1 MVSAFWKGQ
10 GFFLLQRKWRACT
23 LRLSLSGRWHLIVVL
38 ICFFLSAPGPSEC
51 LSLLKSTNSGL
62 RSCAGALRAWHGPGP
77 GLGAGS
83 THRRSTP
90 QCLVQSLFQALSL
103 VGGGERKSKQS
114 SSLHDSGLGTL
125 PRARQDKDT
134 RLPQAPQ
141 IPSVHVIRMI
151 SFIESQHRALE
162 KVRHWGAGTPVAQSQ
177 GWHREPGGPQQTAC
191 PRLGPLTFA
200 PCQETACSPA
210 SGPLIK
216 LNSSRHERPT
226 SKDR

>member
-1 MVSAFWKGQ
+1 MS
-10 GFFLLQRKWRACT
+10 FFVKEHKLRFTELCRCPACLARPRPRVGCWEHPQT
-23 LRLSLSGRWHLIVVL
+23 QHPSVFSSVFISGI
-38 ICFFLSAPGPSEC
+38 IFG
-51 LSLLKSTNSGL
+51 
-62 RSCAGALRAWHGPGP
+62 
-77 GLGAGS
+77 
-83 THRRSTP
+83 
-90 QCLVQSLFQALSL
+90 
-103 VGGGERKSKQS
+103 GGGERKSKQS

>member
-103 VGGGERKSKQS
+103 VGGGR
-114 SSLHDSGLGTL
+114 
-125 PRARQDKDT
+125 
-134 RLPQAPQ
+134 
-141 IPSVHVIRMI
+141 
-151 SFIESQHRALE
+151 E
-162 KVRHWGAGTPVAQSQ
+162 KVNKAVVSMIAGWGRCRGHGRT
-177 GWHREPGGPQQTAC
+177 RIPGSR
-191 PRLGPLTFA
+191 RLLRYQVST
-200 PCQETACSPA
+200 
-210 SGPLIK
+210 
-216 LNSSRHERPT
+216 
-226 SKDR
+226 